1 MNLRSISRRI
11 ALLASLALLA
21 TSPVRA
27 AGFDLPQLMQALGK
41 VPAGEATFTEKRHV
55 RELDQV
61 LESSG
66 RLSFT
71 APEVFVRE
79 TLKPRNEKL
88 AVNGNTLVMSR
99 GSRSRTVQLDA
110 VPEAQ
115 VMVEAIRG
123 TLTGN
128 REVLERHFS
137 VQLAGTLARWTLEL
151 APKDRRLRE
160 QVSSIRVSGRDAL
173 LDEVHI
179 DLPGGDRSVM
189 TITTLAPASPPPAA
203 K

>member
-1 MNLRSISRRI
+1 MTSSFLRRLLGGL
-11 ALLASLALLA
+11 ALASLWAVS
-21 TSPVRA
+21 TA
-27 AGFDLPQLMQALGK
+27 AAAFELPQLMSLLAS
-41 VPAGEATFTEKRHV
+41 VPAGEATFVEKRQV
-55 RELDQV
+55 REFDQV

-71 APEVFVRE
+71 APHVFVRE
-79 TLKPRNEKL
+79 TLKPRPEKL

-128 REVLERHFS
+128 REVLERHFT
-137 VQLAGTLARWTLEL
+137 VQLSGNASRWSLVL
-151 APKDRRLRE
+151 APKDRRLRD
-160 QVSSIRVSGRDAL
+160 QVSSIQVNGRESA
-173 LDEVHI
+173 LDEVLLE
-179 DLPGGDRSVM
+179 LPGGDRSVM
-189 TITTLAPASPPPAA
+189 SITSVPASPRPGS
-203 K
+203 